1 MKQPDGASAKLQND
15 ICASRLPHRYNAAP
29 TGFDTF
35 NYDCL
40 QKPATAV
47 QAQASASAA
56 LQVFFEIL
64 MVGNL
69 EEKSL
74 FLAAIDSATLRA
86 TAL

>member
-1 MKQPDGASAKLQND
+1 M
-15 ICASRLPHRYNAAP
+15 PHRYNAEPA
-29 TGFDTF
+29 GFDAL
-35 NYDCL
+35 NYDWL
-40 QKPATAV
+40 QKPAIA
-47 QAQASASAA
+47 AQALVSVT

-64 MVGNL
+64 MLGNL

>member
-1 MKQPDGASAKLQND
+1 MRQPARASDKPQNG

-29 TGFDTF
+29 TGFDAF
-35 NYDCL
+35 NYDWL
-40 QKPATAV
+40 QKPATA
-47 QAQASASAA
+47 AQALASAT

-64 MVGNL
+64 MLGNL